1 MSSKFQKKYNFSAK
15 GILYVEDGV
24 ISIENSETG
33 ALVNILDHLDDFHG
47 KECTL
52 TVAYAEDVE

>member
-1 MSSKFQKKYNFSAK
+1 MSKFARKYNFSAK
-15 GILYVEDGV
+15 GILYIEDGV
-24 ISIENSETG
+24 LCVENEENG
-33 ALVNILDHLDDFHG
+33 ELVNIVEMLEDFSG

>member
-1 MSSKFQKKYNFSAK
+1 MSKFARKYNFNAK
-15 GILYVEDGV
+15 GILYIEDGV
-24 ISIENSETG
+24 IHIENEETG
-33 ALVNILDHLDDFHG
+33 ALVNIVDLLADFHG

>member
-1 MSSKFQKKYNFSAK
+1 MSKFQKKYNFSAK
-15 GILYVEDGV
+15 GILYIEDGV
-24 ISIENSETG
+24 ISIENEETG
-33 ALVNILDHLDDFHG
+33 ALVNILEHLEDFSG

>member
-1 MSSKFQKKYNFSAK
+1 MSKFQKKYNFSAK

-24 ISIENSETG
+24 ISIENEETG
-33 ALVNILDHLDDFHG
+33 ELVNIPELLEDFVE

-52 TVAYAEDVE
+52 SVAYAEDIE

>member
-1 MSSKFQKKYNFSAK
+1 MSKFQKKYNFSAK

-24 ISIENSETG
+24 ISIENEETG
-33 ALVNILDHLDDFHG
+33 ALVNIYDHLEDFHG
-47 KECTL
+47 KECSL

>member
-1 MSSKFQKKYNFSAK
+1 MSKFQKKYNFSAK

-33 ALVNILDHLDDFHG
+33 VLVNIQEHLEDFHG
-47 KECTL
+47 KECSL

>member
-1 MSSKFQKKYNFSAK
+1 MSKFQKKYNFNAK

-24 ISIENSETG
+24 ISVENEETG
-33 ALVNILDHLDDFHG
+33 ALVNIPEHLGDFIG

-52 TVAYAEDVE
+52 SVAYAEDVE